1 MEHIQRVLA
10 DCEGNLSQAAR
21 CGRLLSAFEWL
32 ESSDDMM
39 RDVPRTFGKLLIAA
53 MLTLC
58 VGVQVLEAT
67 GQWDRA
73 IKDTDDEAI
82 IVVLVLCV
90 GAALAA
96 AAGVLTRISL
106 ARAVTRL
113 RAAVPTA
120 VSWPTPRFDL
130 SASRGSP
137 PVSLRI

>member
-1 MEHIQRVLA
+1 
-10 DCEGNLSQAAR
+10 
-21 CGRLLSAFEWL
+21 
-32 ESSDDMM
+32 MM
-39 RDVPRTFGKLLIAA
+39 RDVPRTVGRLLVAA

-73 IKDTDDEAI
+73 ITDTNDEAI

-96 AAGVLTRISL
+96 AAGLLIRISPTRI
-106 ARAVTRL
+106 VTRL
-113 RAAVPTA
+113 RLAQPTS

-130 SASRGSP
+130 SASPGSP
-137 PVSLRI
+137 PLSLRI

>member
-1 MEHIQRVLA
+1 
-10 DCEGNLSQAAR
+10 
-21 CGRLLSAFEWL
+21 
-32 ESSDDMM
+32 MM
-39 RDVPRTFGKLLIAA
+39 RDVPRTVGKLLIAA

-73 IKDTDDEAI
+73 IKDTNDEAI

-96 AAGVLTRISL
+96 AAGVLIRISP
-106 ARAVTRL
+106 ARALTRMY
-113 RAAVPTA
+113 AAVSTA